1 MIFDKFHLVEKL
13 INIAIEED
21 LKNGDPSSEI
31 IYSNPKSNY
40 ILLLKEDAVISG
52 IEVFKYIFKK
62 IDNDIKFTNFKEDS
76 FYGKGIIGNVIGN
89 ESSILSA
96 ERTALNFLQRMS
108 SVASSTNK
116 LKKLINNEKVELI
129 DTRKTIPGW
138 RILDKYSV
146 LVGGGKN
153 HRMNLGE
160 LIMIKDNHYDE
171 KNISK
176 IIENGKN
183 KFPNLKIEIEVES
196 ISQLRRVMVEDVDI
210 IMLDNWPL
218 ETVGEAIK
226 TIRDNNE
233 KILIEL
239 SGGIDKENI
248 AEYAKYSP
256 DFISSGSITH
266 SPKSIDLSLEKKLT
280 HYHTLLAYQNDLQS

>member
-176 IIENGKN
+176 IIKNGKN

-266 SPKSIDLSLEKKLT
+266 SPKSIDLSLEK
-280 HYHTLLAYQNDLQS
+280 N

>member
-13 INIAIEED
+13 INIAIDED
-21 LKNGDPSSEI
+21 LKHGDPSSEI
-31 IYSNPKSNY
+31 IYSNPRSNY
-40 ILLLKEDAVISG
+40 CLLLKEDAMISG

-62 IDNDIKFTNFKEDS
+62 IDNDIEFVNFKEDS
-76 FYGKGIIGNVIGN
+76 FYGKGIIGNVVGN

-171 KNISK
+171 KNLSK
-176 IIENGKN
+176 IIENGKS
-183 KFPNLKIEIEVES
+183 KFPELKIEIEVENTT
-196 ISQLRRVMVEDVDI
+196 QLNKVIDEDIDI
-210 IMLDNWPL
+210 IMLDNWSL

-226 TIRDNNE
+226 TIRDKN
-233 KILIEL
+233 KDILIEL
-239 SGGIDKENI
+239 SGGINKENI
-248 AEYAKYSP
+248 ADYAKYSP

-266 SPKSIDLSLEKKLT
+266 SPKSIDFSLEK
-280 HYHTLLAYQNDLQS
+280 N

>member
-1 MIFDKFHLVEKL
+1 MIFDKFHLVENL
-13 INIAIEED
+13 INIAIDED
-21 LKNGDPSSEI
+21 LKHGDPSSEI
-31 IYSNPKSNY
+31 IYSNPRSNY
-40 ILLLKEDAVISG
+40 CLLLKEDAVISG

-62 IDNDIKFTNFKEDS
+62 IDNDIEFVNFKEDS

-108 SVASSTNK
+108 SVASSTNN

-171 KNISK
+171 KNLSK
-176 IIENGKN
+176 IIENGKS
-183 KFPNLKIEIEVES
+183 KFPELKIEIEVENTT
-196 ISQLRRVMVEDVDI
+196 QLNKVMDEDVDI
-210 IMLDNWPL
+210 IMLDNWSL

-226 TIRDNNE
+226 TIRDKN
-233 KILIEL
+233 KDILIEL
-239 SGGIDKENI
+239 SGGINKENI
-248 AEYAKYSP
+248 ADYAKYSP

-266 SPKSIDLSLEKKLT
+266 SPKSIDFSLEK
-280 HYHTLLAYQNDLQS
+280 N

>member
-1 MIFDKFHLVEKL
+1 MIFDKFHLVENL
-13 INIAIEED
+13 INIAIDED
-21 LKNGDPSSEI
+21 LKHGDPSSEI
-31 IYSNPKSNY
+31 IYSNPRSNY
-40 ILLLKEDAVISG
+40 CLLLKEDAVISG

-62 IDNDIKFTNFKEDS
+62 IDNDIEFVNFKEDS

-108 SVASSTNK
+108 SVASSTNN

-171 KNISK
+171 KNLGK
-176 IIENGKN
+176 IIENGKS
-183 KFPNLKIEIEVES
+183 KFPELKIEIEVENTT
-196 ISQLRRVMVEDVDI
+196 QLNKVMDEDVDI
-210 IMLDNWPL
+210 IMLDNWSL

-226 TIRDNNE
+226 TIRDKN
-233 KILIEL
+233 KDILIEL
-239 SGGIDKENI
+239 SGGINKENI
-248 AEYAKYSP
+248 ADYAKYSP

-266 SPKSIDLSLEKKLT
+266 SPKSIDFSLEK
-280 HYHTLLAYQNDLQS
+280 N

>member
-13 INIAIEED
+13 INIAIDED
-21 LKNGDPSSEI
+21 LKHGDPSSEI
-31 IYSNPKSNY
+31 IYSNPRSNY
-40 ILLLKEDAVISG
+40 CLLLKENAVISG

-62 IDNDIKFTNFKEDS
+62 IDNDIEFVNFKEDS

-108 SVASSTNK
+108 SVASSTNN

-171 KNISK
+171 KNLSK
-176 IIENGKN
+176 IIENGKS
-183 KFPNLKIEIEVES
+183 KFPELKIEIEVENTT
-196 ISQLRRVMVEDVDI
+196 QLNKVIDEDIDI
-210 IMLDNWPL
+210 IMLDNWSL

-226 TIRDNNE
+226 TIRDKN
-233 KILIEL
+233 KDILIEL
-239 SGGIDKENI
+239 SGGINKENI
-248 AEYAKYSP
+248 ADYAKYSP

-266 SPKSIDLSLEKKLT
+266 SPKSIDFSLEK
-280 HYHTLLAYQNDLQS
+280 N

>member
-176 IIENGKN
+176 IIKNGKN

-196 ISQLRRVMVEDVDI
+196 MSQLRRVMVEDVDI

-218 ETVGEAIK
+218 ESVGEAIK

-266 SPKSIDLSLEKKLT
+266 SPKSIDLSLEK
-280 HYHTLLAYQNDLQS
+280 N

>member
-13 INIAIEED
+13 INIAIDED
-21 LKNGDPSSEI
+21 LKHGDPSSEI
-31 IYSNPKSNY
+31 IYSNPRSNY
-40 ILLLKEDAVISG
+40 CLLLKENAVISG

-62 IDNDIKFTNFKEDS
+62 IDNDIEFVNFKEDS
-76 FYGKGIIGNVIGN
+76 FYGKGIIGNVVGN

-108 SVASSTNK
+108 SVASSTNN

-171 KNISK
+171 KNLSK
-176 IIENGKN
+176 IIENGKS
-183 KFPNLKIEIEVES
+183 KFPELKIEIEVENTT
-196 ISQLRRVMVEDVDI
+196 QLNKVIDEDIDI
-210 IMLDNWPL
+210 IMLDNWSL

-226 TIRDNNE
+226 TIRDKN
-233 KILIEL
+233 KDILIEL
-239 SGGIDKENI
+239 SGGINKENI
-248 AEYAKYSP
+248 ADYAKYSP

-266 SPKSIDLSLEKKLT
+266 SPKSIDFSLEK
-280 HYHTLLAYQNDLQS
+280 N

>member
-196 ISQLRRVMVEDVDI
+196 ISQLKRVMVEDVDI

-266 SPKSIDLSLEKKLT
+266 SPKSIDLSLEK
-280 HYHTLLAYQNDLQS
+280 N

>member
-13 INIAIEED
+13 INIAIDED
-21 LKNGDPSSEI
+21 LKHGDPSSEI
-31 IYSNPKSNY
+31 IYSNPRSNY
-40 ILLLKEDAVISG
+40 CLLLKENAVISG

-62 IDNDIKFTNFKEDS
+62 IDNDIEFVNFKEDS

-108 SVASSTNK
+108 SVASSTNN
-116 LKKLINNEKVELI
+116 LKKLINNKKVELI

-171 KNISK
+171 KNLSK
-176 IIENGKN
+176 IIENGKS
-183 KFPNLKIEIEVES
+183 KFPELKIEIEVENTT
-196 ISQLRRVMVEDVDI
+196 QLNKVIDEDIDI
-210 IMLDNWPL
+210 IMLDNWSL

-226 TIRDNNE
+226 TIRDKN
-233 KILIEL
+233 KDILIEL
-239 SGGIDKENI
+239 SGGINKENI
-248 AEYAKYSP
+248 ADYAKYSP

-266 SPKSIDLSLEKKLT
+266 SPKSIDFSLEK
-280 HYHTLLAYQNDLQS
+280 N

>member
-1 MIFDKFHLVEKL
+1 MIFDKLHLVEKL
-13 INIAIEED
+13 INIAIDED
-21 LKNGDPSSEI
+21 LKHGDPTSEI
-31 IYSNPKSNY
+31 IYSNPRSNY
-40 ILLLKEDAVISG
+40 CLLLKEDAVISG

-62 IDNDIKFTNFKEDS
+62 IDNDIEFVNFKEDS

-171 KNISK
+171 KNLSK
-176 IIENGKN
+176 IIENGKS
-183 KFPNLKIEIEVES
+183 KFPELKIEIEVENTT
-196 ISQLRRVMVEDVDI
+196 QLNKVMDEDVDI
-210 IMLDNWPL
+210 IMLDNWSL

-226 TIRDNNE
+226 TIRDKN
-233 KILIEL
+233 KDILIEL
-239 SGGIDKENI
+239 SGGINKENI
-248 AEYAKYSP
+248 ADYAKYSP

-266 SPKSIDLSLEKKLT
+266 SPKSIDFSLEK
-280 HYHTLLAYQNDLQS
+280 N

>member
-13 INIAIEED
+13 INIAIDED
-21 LKNGDPSSEI
+21 LKHGDPSSEI
-31 IYSNPKSNY
+31 IYSNPRSNY
-40 ILLLKEDAVISG
+40 CLLLKEDAVISG

-62 IDNDIKFTNFKEDS
+62 IDNDIEFVNFKEDS
-76 FYGKGIIGNVIGN
+76 FYGKGIIGNVVGN

-108 SVASSTNK
+108 SVASSTNN

-171 KNISK
+171 KNLNK
-176 IIENGKN
+176 IIENGKS
-183 KFPNLKIEIEVES
+183 KFPELKIEIEVENTT
-196 ISQLRRVMVEDVDI
+196 QLNKVIDEDIDI
-210 IMLDNWPL
+210 IMLDNWSL

-226 TIRDNNE
+226 TIRDKN
-233 KILIEL
+233 KDILIEL
-239 SGGIDKENI
+239 SGGINKENI
-248 AEYAKYSP
+248 ADYAKYSP

-266 SPKSIDLSLEKKLT
+266 SPKSIDFSLEK
-280 HYHTLLAYQNDLQS
+280 N

>member
-13 INIAIEED
+13 INIAIDED
-21 LKNGDPSSEI
+21 LKHGDPSSEI
-31 IYSNPKSNY
+31 IYNNPRSNY
-40 ILLLKEDAVISG
+40 CLLLKENAVISG

-62 IDNDIKFTNFKEDS
+62 IDNDIEFVNFKEDS

-108 SVASSTNK
+108 SVASSTNN

-171 KNISK
+171 KNLSK
-176 IIENGKN
+176 IIENGKS
-183 KFPNLKIEIEVES
+183 KFPELKIEIEVENTT
-196 ISQLRRVMVEDVDI
+196 QLNKVMDEDVDI
-210 IMLDNWPL
+210 IMLDNWSL

-226 TIRDNNE
+226 TIRDKN
-233 KILIEL
+233 KDILIEL
-239 SGGIDKENI
+239 SGGINKENI
-248 AEYAKYSP
+248 ADYAKYSP

-266 SPKSIDLSLEKKLT
+266 SPKSIDFSLEK
-280 HYHTLLAYQNDLQS
+280 N

>member
-13 INIAIEED
+13 INIAIDED
-21 LKNGDPSSEI
+21 LKHGDPSSEI
-31 IYSNPKSNY
+31 IYSNPRSNY
-40 ILLLKEDAVISG
+40 CLLLKEDAVISG

-62 IDNDIKFTNFKEDS
+62 IDNDIEFVNFKEDS

-108 SVASSTNK
+108 SVASSTNN

-171 KNISK
+171 KNLSK
-176 IIENGKN
+176 IIENGQS
-183 KFPNLKIEIEVES
+183 KFPELKIAIEGENTT
-196 ISQLRRVMVEDVDI
+196 QLNKVMDEDVDI
-210 IMLDNWPL
+210 IMLDNWSL

-226 TIRDNNE
+226 TIRDKN
-233 KILIEL
+233 KDILIEL
-239 SGGIDKENI
+239 SGGINKENI
-248 AEYAKYSP
+248 ADYAKYSP

-266 SPKSIDLSLEKKLT
+266 SPKSIDFSLEK
-280 HYHTLLAYQNDLQS
+280 N

>member
-13 INIAIEED
+13 INIAIDED
-21 LKNGDPSSEI
+21 LKHGDPSSEI
-31 IYSNPKSNY
+31 IYSNPRSNY
-40 ILLLKEDAVISG
+40 CLLLKEDAMISG

-62 IDNDIKFTNFKEDS
+62 IDNDIEFVNFKEDS

-108 SVASSTNK
+108 SVASSTNN

-171 KNISK
+171 KNLSK
-176 IIENGKN
+176 IIENGKS
-183 KFPNLKIEIEVES
+183 KFPELKIEIEVENTT
-196 ISQLRRVMVEDVDI
+196 QLNKVMDEDIDI
-210 IMLDNWPL
+210 IMLDNWSL

-226 TIRDNNE
+226 TIRDKN
-233 KILIEL
+233 KDILIEL
-239 SGGIDKENI
+239 SGGINKENI
-248 AEYAKYSP
+248 ADYAKYSP

-266 SPKSIDLSLEKKLT
+266 SPKSIDFSLEK
-280 HYHTLLAYQNDLQS
+280 N

>member
-196 ISQLRRVMVEDVDI
+196 MSQLRRVMVEDVDI

-266 SPKSIDLSLEKKLT
+266 SPKSIDLSLEK
-280 HYHTLLAYQNDLQS
+280 N

>member
-13 INIAIEED
+13 INIAIDED
-21 LKNGDPSSEI
+21 LKHGDPSSEI
-31 IYSNPKSNY
+31 IYSNPRSNY
-40 ILLLKEDAVISG
+40 CLLLKEDAVISG

-62 IDNDIKFTNFKEDS
+62 IDKDIEFVDFKEDS
-76 FYGKGIIGNVIGN
+76 FFGKGIIGNVIGN

-153 HRMNLGE
+153 HRMNLSE

-171 KNISK
+171 KNLSK

-183 KFPNLKIEIEVES
+183 KFPKLKIEVEVEN
-196 ISQLRRVMVEDVDI
+196 ISQLNKVVDEDVDI

-218 ETVGEAIK
+218 EKVGLAIK
-226 TIRDNNE
+226 TIRGKDRD
-233 KILIEL
+233 ILIEI
-239 SGGIDKENI
+239 SGGINKENI
-248 AEYAKYSP
+248 ADYAKYSP

-266 SPKSIDLSLEKKLT
+266 SPKSIDFSLEK
-280 HYHTLLAYQNDLQS
+280 N

>member
-13 INIAIEED
+13 INIAIDED
-21 LKNGDPSSEI
+21 LKHGDPSSEI
-31 IYSNPKSNY
+31 IYSNPRSNY
-40 ILLLKEDAVISG
+40 CLLLKENAVISG

-62 IDNDIKFTNFKEDS
+62 IDNDIEFVNFKEDS

-171 KNISK
+171 KNLSK
-176 IIENGKN
+176 IIENGKS
-183 KFPNLKIEIEVES
+183 KFPELKIEIEVENTT
-196 ISQLRRVMVEDVDI
+196 QLNKVIDEDIDI
-210 IMLDNWPL
+210 IMLDNWSL

-226 TIRDNNE
+226 TIRDKN
-233 KILIEL
+233 KDILIEL
-239 SGGIDKENI
+239 SGGINKENI
-248 AEYAKYSP
+248 ADYAKYSP

-266 SPKSIDLSLEKKLT
+266 SPKSIDFSLEK
-280 HYHTLLAYQNDLQS
+280 N

>member
-13 INIAIEED
+13 INIAIDED
-21 LKNGDPSSEI
+21 LKHGDPSSEI
-31 IYSNPKSNY
+31 IYSNPRSNY
-40 ILLLKEDAVISG
+40 CLLLKENAVISG

-62 IDNDIKFTNFKEDS
+62 IDNDIEFVNFKEDS

-171 KNISK
+171 KNLSK
-176 IIENGKN
+176 IIENGKS
-183 KFPNLKIEIEVES
+183 KFPELKIEIEVENTT
-196 ISQLRRVMVEDVDI
+196 QLNKVMDEDVDI
-210 IMLDNWPL
+210 IMLDNWSL
-218 ETVGEAIK
+218 DTVGEAIK
-226 TIRDNNE
+226 TIRNKNKD
-233 KILIEL
+233 ILIEL
-239 SGGIDKENI
+239 SGGINKENI
-248 AEYAKYSP
+248 ADYAKYSP

-266 SPKSIDLSLEKKLT
+266 SPKSIDFSLEK
-280 HYHTLLAYQNDLQS
+280 N

>member
-1 MIFDKFHLVEKL
+1 MIFDKFHLVENL
-13 INIAIEED
+13 INIAIDED
-21 LKNGDPSSEI
+21 LKHGDPSSEI
-31 IYSNPKSNY
+31 IYSNPRSNY
-40 ILLLKEDAVISG
+40 CLLLKEDAVISG

-62 IDNDIKFTNFKEDS
+62 IDNDIEFVNFKEDS

-171 KNISK
+171 KNLGK
-176 IIENGKN
+176 IIENGKS
-183 KFPNLKIEIEVES
+183 KFPELKIEIEVENAT
-196 ISQLRRVMVEDVDI
+196 QLNKVMDEDVDI
-210 IMLDNWPL
+210 IMLDNWSL

-226 TIRDNNE
+226 TIRDKN
-233 KILIEL
+233 KDILIEL
-239 SGGIDKENI
+239 SGGINKENI
-248 AEYAKYSP
+248 ADYAKYSP

-266 SPKSIDLSLEKKLT
+266 SPKSIDFSLEK
-280 HYHTLLAYQNDLQS
+280 N